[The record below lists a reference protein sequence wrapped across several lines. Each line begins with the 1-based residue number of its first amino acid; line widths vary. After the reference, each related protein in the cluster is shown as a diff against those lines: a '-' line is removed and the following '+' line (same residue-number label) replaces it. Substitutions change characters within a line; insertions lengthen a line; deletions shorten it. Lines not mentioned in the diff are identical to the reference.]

1 MSSSRRMLGKKKK
14 KMFVKRKQP
23 EFAEEAVELP

>member
-1 MSSSRRMLGKKKK
+1 MLGKKKK